1 MSLDKQEKPLGL
13 KITHFFT
20 INIFWY
26 LIFSLIYLDFDVKNW
41 WLFNDVL
48 GRTISIFLELT
59 VIHSSF
65 YRK

>member
-1 MSLDKQEKPLGL
+1 MHLDKKETPLGL

-41 WLFNDVL
+41 WLFNDVI
-48 GRTISIFLELT
+48 GRAILIFLELT
-59 VIHSSF
+59 VIRSSF